1 MSLVDLA
8 KKEWERKKKEIE
20 KKKWKEMIRFVEDVK
35 KAFKEKF
42 HVEPERIVPQ
52 STSKAIFECDGV
64 KIVATGGY
72 KTRFYLMRR
81 CSKCG
86 KERYDVYSPIESLSD
101 LGRQLEEAEREEFV
115 CEDCQSAISTKNRNR
130 ELEDVLTELLL
141 MLGVQFEE

>member
-1 MSLVDLA
+1 M
-8 KKEWERKKKEIE
+8 
-20 KKKWKEMIRFVEDVK
+20 EDVK
-35 KAFKEKF
+35 REFKQRF
-42 HVEPERIVPQ
+42 QVEPDKIIPQ

-64 KIVATGGY
+64 KIVATDGY

-115 CEDCQSAISTKNRNR
+115 CEDCQRAISTKNRNR
-130 ELEDVLTELLL
+130 ELEDILTEMLL
-141 MLGVQFEE
+141 MLGVRFEE